1 LVNNPFS
8 TAVSV
13 DGTSFSL
20 QGKNVSYRFHVDK
33 SSRDLRSDH
42 FGRSI
47 TGAIP
52 TDPAPAVDDIW
63 ISTPDR
69 VRREF
74 PDQGRGDFR
83 IPAIRI
89 IQSDSYAVSALRYQS
104 HDVLQGKPSLPGLP
118 TTFGSAEDVSTL
130 VVHLFDEYSEVAADL
145 TYSIFPKY
153 DAIVRSASVT
163 NKGKSNISVE
173 TLASLSV
180 DFSSEDLDIVGLRGD
195 WAREAQRQRRK
206 VEYGVQRYV
215 LKMIQF
221 ASCIL
226 Y

>member
-1 LVNNPFS
+1 MPNNFFS
-8 TAVSV
+8 TVVSV

-33 SSRDLRSDH
+33 SSGDLRSDH
-42 FGRSI
+42 FGRRI
-47 TGAIP
+47 TGTIP
-52 TDPAPAVDDIW
+52 ADPAPAVDDVW
-63 ISTPDR
+63 TKTPDR

-89 IQSDSYAVSALRYQS
+89 IQSDGYAVSALRYQS
-104 HDVLQGKPSLPGLP
+104 HLVLQGKPALPGLP
-118 TTFGSAEDVSTL
+118 ATFGNAEDVSTL

-153 DAIVRSASVT
+153 DAIVRSVSVT
-163 NKGKSNISVE
+163 NNGKSNISVE

-180 DFSSEDLDIVGLRGD
+180 DFSSQDLEIVGLRGD

-206 VEYGVQRYV
+206 IEYGVQRYV
-215 LKMIQF
+215 LKMIQL
-221 ASCIL
+221 AYCIL